1 MDNQELFYEEVKV
14 GDEIPPLIK
23 KITLVQNVM
32 YSAATW
38 DFHRHHYDKEFVQ
51 NKGFP
56 GTFVDGQMFGA
67 FLAQM
72 VTQWTG
78 PNGIIKKLGLSYK
91 VMAFPGD
98 VITCKG
104 KIAEKYTKDGEH
116 LIDCELWIE
125 NQKGEKVI
133 APAHALVSL
142 PSQSA
147 TPR

>member
-1 MDNQELFYEEVKV
+1 MDNRDLFFQDVKV
-14 GDEIPPLIK
+14 GDGIPSVIK

-32 YSAATW
+32 YAGATW

-51 NKGFP
+51 SKVLP

-72 VTQWTG
+72 VTHWAG
-78 PNGIIKKLGLSYK
+78 PSGVLKKLRLTYR

-98 VITCKG
+98 VVTCKG
-104 KIAEKYTKDGEH
+104 KIAEKYTKDGEN
-116 LIDCELWIE
+116 LISCELWIE

-133 APAHALVSL
+133 APAHALIAL
-142 PSQSA
+142 PSRSVSQS
-147 TPR
+147 